1 MRLTNIIR
9 DSFIRAVMH
18 DLPSPENFE
27 KQAHDIYKAD
37 AIEQMP
43 AQLRPLALDK
53 ELSTWFETNSVYTYN
68 SPFSSVY
75 VFTQRGHSY
84 VASDAAKAKVAELT
98 AKAKTHKAEREALEE
113 KLKGVAYGCTT
124 RKMLAEALPEF
135 DKYLP
140 ADEPAACRSLPAV
153 ANLVADF
160 TKAGWP
166 KGAANDKSKKAAA

>member
-9 DSFIRAVMH
+9 KSFVNAVMQ
-18 DLPSPENFE
+18 DLPEPENWE
-27 KQAHDIYKAD
+27 KQVHDIYKAD

-43 AQLRPLALDK
+43 AELRAFALNSK
-53 ELSTWFETNSVYTYN
+53 TSHWFNTRSVYRYD

-75 VFTQRGHSY
+75 VVSPQGMDY
-84 VASDAAKAKVAELT
+84 QASSSAKAKIDELT
-98 AKAKTHKAEREALEE
+98 AKAKAHKTLRYELRE
-113 KLKGVAYGCTT
+113 KLKGIADGCTT
-124 RKMLAEALPEF
+124 RKALASALPEF
-135 DKYLP
+135 EKYLP

-166 KGAANDKSKKAAA
+166 KGEKKDAK

>member
-1 MRLTNIIR
+1 MRLTNLIR
-9 DSFIRAVMH
+9 DSFVSAVMQ
-18 DLPSPENFE
+18 DLPSPENYE
-27 KQAHDIYKAD
+27 EQAHNIYIAD
-37 AIEQMP
+37 AIEQLP

-53 ELSTWFETNSVYTYN
+53 KLGQFFNHRSVYSYS

-75 VFTQRGHSY
+75 VATERGRDYIPSPSAKTK
-84 VASDAAKAKVAELT
+84 VDALIAKAKEHDVQRREL
-98 AKAKTHKAEREALEE
+98 KE

-124 RKMLAEALPEF
+124 RKALAAALPEF
-135 DKYLP
+135 EKYLP

-166 KGAANDKSKKAAA
+166 KSAPKKSTK

>member
-1 MRLTNIIR
+1 MRLTNNIR

-27 KQAHDIYKAD
+27 AQAHKIYIDD

-43 AQLRPLALDK
+43 AQLRPLVLDQK
-53 ELSTWFETNSVYTYN
+53 LGEFFNHRSVYSYN

-75 VFTQRGHSY
+75 VPTARGVDY
-84 VASDAAKAKVAELT
+84 TPTATAKKKVDELNAKAKEHMAM
-98 AKAKTHKAEREALEE
+98 KSALEE
-113 KLKGVAYGCTT
+113 KLRGVAYGCTT
-124 RKMLAEALPEF
+124 RKALAAALPEF
-135 DKYLP
+135 EKYLP

-166 KGAANDKSKKAAA
+166 KSATKKSTK